1 MVLKHQSSQAV
12 LWLRTATQWPAPD
25 RALHCLTYG
34 AGSYFKILLLVQTK
48 TVSLCEEGRQRG
60 GALLATTEPLGLQ
73 RSAVRPS
80 VYGGGSSCV
89 QE

>member
-34 AGSYFKILLLVQTK
+34 AGGFLGLPQLVKIYKAVLLFK
-48 TVSLCEEGRQRG
+48 EGRAQRREFCS
-60 GALLATTEPLGLQ
+60 LFLC
-73 RSAVRPS
+73 SS
-80 VYGGGSSCV
+80 VLNSF
-89 QE
+89 